1 MIFVVNKLEGRQA
14 HLSKNILI
22 IGTGGTISSV
32 DSGEGLSSA
41 LPVEEILRFC
51 ESELS
56 DLEYKADVMDLLNI
70 DSTLIQPED
79 WIKIAEEIGKNFS
92 VYDGFIILHGTDT
105 LAYTASMLSFMLR
118 NPTKPIVLT
127 GSMKPA
133 PIANS
138 DAIPN
143 VADSVRFAVSG
154 CPGVYV
160 VFNHKVIRASR
171 ASKVASEDID
181 AFVSVN
187 EPPVALVTSKYI
199 NYRKDFKANIEGPF
213 SVDVRM
219 DNRVFVLKIFPGLE
233 PSIVETVI
241 ERDISGLIV
250 ESFGAGGLPYRGRN
264 LLDILSKAA
273 AQIPVVLTSQV
284 LYNGVN
290 LHTYEVGI
298 RALKAG
304 VISAEDMSKE
314 AAVTKLMWVLGH
326 TKNIDEIRRLFKTPI
341 AGEIK
346 QHKIYY
352 RTPQS

>member
-1 MIFVVNKLEGRQA
+1 
-14 HLSKNILI
+14 LSKKILI

-41 LPVEEILRFC
+41 LPVEEILNFC
-51 ESELS
+51 GGELS
-56 DLEYKADVMDLLNI
+56 DLEYEADVINLLNI

-79 WIKIAEEIGKNFS
+79 WVKIAEEIGKKFS
-92 VYDGFIILHGTDT
+92 LYDGFIILHGTDT

-118 NPTKPIVLT
+118 KPTKPVVLT
-127 GSMKPA
+127 GSMRPA

-143 VADSVRFAVSG
+143 VADSVRFAVNG

-187 EPPVALVTSKYI
+187 EPPVALVTSKSI
-199 NYRKDFKANIEGPF
+199 NYRRDFNVNMEGPF
-213 SVDVRM
+213 SVDARM
-219 DNRVFVLKIFPGLE
+219 DNHVFVLKIFPGLE
-233 PSIVETVI
+233 PVIVESLI
-241 ERDISGLIV
+241 ERNISGLIL
-250 ESFGAGGLPYRGRN
+250 ESFGTGGLPYRGRN
-264 LLDILSKAA
+264 LLDIISRAA

-314 AAVTKLMWVLGH
+314 AAITKLMWVLGH
-326 TKNIDEIRRLFKTPI
+326 TKNIDEIKELFKTPI
-341 AGEIK
+341 AGEI
-346 QHKIYY
+346 
-352 RTPQS
+352 RPR